1 MGNEQGSLAASS
13 QLEPGAV
20 PNLFLSAQAG
30 DPASLLELKKLL
42 KTTNQAFLD
51 FRADAECAS
60 SDEDDPNNRASGDAP
75 FGGPSAAPKK
85 NPIKGLNALFK
96 APAERLAGTKCVF
109 WRSSPLGTPA
119 FVETRIRSVSL
130 KGQTPKSSASSL
142 PGHPNPSAVA
152 EGGNHHRR
160 RRCHAEAV
168 AVLESGE
175 QMDVVHLFRCVRR
188 VEKAIAIEKDWIG
201 KLRRAHLVEGATV
214 DLWVPADLDPNPPTA
229 TAAIGRSSS
238 QAKRDSPRAARL
250 QLKSSP
256 AASAQRNFRR
266 APPETNSTESDSSS
280 SSEDAPH
287 RTAAADDDDDAAP
300 LSFHGKPGQLHSFKI
315 SSVQIQWNY
324 QDSEVSLEATRCS
337 ADGTEHTPQLFSG
350 YDALAMVEAGKP
362 AREVLDRLLRR
373 TALHDGVA
381 VGARVDVWLEV
392 EGKAVRG
399 VVTGMDHVF
408 LSPSTVELR
417 PCVTYSAPSRG
428 GKVAHVFD
436 DYASFVTSWK
446 QAKYVVEQQT
456 MLEQDAQGQ
465 GVTRGSWIFVEQA
478 PKSARWPFKTAG
490 ALDAQVQTLRF
501 NFDREQNKVTLSVQI
516 RYQNQGF
523 RGATASSPQTHG
535 KLRRRV
541 SIASNDDAAC
551 EWVAWDTLRALLRS
565 KVAVSNICCL
575 ELTAAT
581 RKEFKPYIKFV
592 LGDCKRK
599 TPPAL
604 LTVDGKTFL
613 GRTAKFGT
621 PSNWIWDDLQCSF
634 REGETGNRRGAHRAR
649 KPRDEVDFGRRRSV
663 SSMYGSVRDS
673 DDDDD
678 SEDDNSSVGSQVSM
692 QPSGSGDSLE
702 THAAAVN
709 PFLNQVLEIRV
720 YADKRMGPKS
730 FLGMAEVHLRH
741 LLPSGQVEQ
750 TKILGPSKSKRHF
763 GRGKVSV
770 TLSATGPGIICE
782 RRILSE

>member
-1 MGNEQGSLAASS
+1 MGNEQGTLALTS
-13 QLEPGAV
+13 QLEPAAV

-42 KTTNQAFLD
+42 KATNQAFLD
-51 FRADAECAS
+51 FRTDAECA
-60 SDEDDPNNRASGDAP
+60 SDEDDPNSAGGD
-75 FGGPSAAPKK
+75 SSVSKK
-85 NPIKGLNALFK
+85 ISMKGFNALFK

-130 KGQTPKSSASSL
+130 KGQTPSSSL
-142 PGHPNPSAVA
+142 FGQTAEAERNNPD
-152 EGGNHHRR
+152 
-160 RRCHAEAV
+160 AV
-168 AVLESGE
+168 AVLETGD

-188 VEKAIAIEKDWIG
+188 VGKAIAIEKDWIK

-214 DLWVPADLDPNPPTA
+214 DLWVPTNFDSNPPSATTA
-229 TAAIGRSSS
+229 TGRSSS
-238 QAKRDSPRAARL
+238 QTKRESPRAARH
-250 QLKSSP
+250 KSR
-256 AASAQRNFRR
+256 SANARI
-266 APPETNSTESDSSS
+266 AGGWDNSESSD

-287 RTAAADDDDDAAP
+287 SAADAP
-300 LSFHGKPGQLHSFKI
+300 LSFHAKPGQLHSFKI

-324 QDSEVSLEATRCS
+324 RDTMVSLEATRCS
-337 ADGTEHTPQLFSG
+337 VDGTKHAPQLFSG
-350 YDALAMVEAGKP
+350 CDALAMVEAAKP
-362 AREVLDRLLRR
+362 ARELLDRLLRR
-373 TALHDGVA
+373 TALNDGIA
-381 VGARVDVWLEV
+381 IGARVDIWLEE
-392 EGKAVRG
+392 EGRAVRG
-399 VVTGMDHVF
+399 VVAGIDHRF
-408 LSPSTVELR
+408 ISPTTIELR
-417 PCVTYSAPSRG
+417 PCIVYSAPSQ
-428 GKVAHVFD
+428 GKVARVFE

-446 QAKYVVEQQT
+446 QAKYIVEQQT
-456 MLEQDAQGQ
+456 MLEQDALTQ

-478 PKSARWPFKTAG
+478 PKSARWPFKTPG
-490 ALDAQVQTLRF
+490 ALDAQVQSLRF
-501 NFDREQNKVTLSVQI
+501 DFDRDQNKVTLLVQI

-523 RGATASSPQTHG
+523 RGAAATSPHE

-541 SIASNDDAAC
+541 TIASNDDAAS

-565 KVAVSNICCL
+565 KVSVSNICCL

-613 GRTAKFGT
+613 GRSAKFGT

-634 REGETGNRRGAHRAR
+634 REGEIGNRRGAHRSR
-649 KPRDEVDFGRRRSV
+649 KPRDEIDYGRRRSV
-663 SSMYGSVRDS
+663 TSMHGNDGDS
-673 DDDDD
+673 DDDSDD
-678 SEDDNSSVGSQVSM
+678 ESSSVGSVVSA
-692 QPSGSGDSLE
+692 QASGSGDSLD

-709 PFLNQVLEIRV
+709 QFLNQVLEIRV
-720 YADKRMGPKS
+720 YADKKMGPKS

-741 LLPSGQVEQ
+741 LLPSGQIEQ

-763 GRGKVSV
+763 GRGKISV
-770 TLSATGPGIICE
+770 TVSATGPGIICE
-782 RRILSE
+782 HRILSE